1 MRSVRQGKFGEA
13 TSRGEGMSGRSAL
26 DDVFGVY
33 DMAWRTGV
41 GQDNDDDEEG
51 MACQN

>member
-1 MRSVRQGKFGEA
+1 
-13 TSRGEGMSGRSAL
+13 MSERSAL
-26 DDVFGVY
+26 DDVLGVY

-41 GQDNDDDEEG
+41 GQDDDDEE